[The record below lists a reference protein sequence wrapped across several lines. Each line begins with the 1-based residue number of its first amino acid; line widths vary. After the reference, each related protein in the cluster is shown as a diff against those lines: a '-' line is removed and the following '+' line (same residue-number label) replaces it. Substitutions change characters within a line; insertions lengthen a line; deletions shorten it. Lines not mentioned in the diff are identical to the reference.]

1 MSRMIG
7 TIAVF
12 ALTACSRSPDAALT
26 VPYYRA
32 NAAERESML
41 RVCADDPGKL
51 RTSAP
56 CVNAR
61 EAARTEDVGSLRR
74 LPPMG
79 LPGAG
84 NPDKAPES
92 PPTE

>member
-12 ALTACSRSPDAALT
+12 ALTACGRSPDAALT

-32 NAAERESML
+32 HAAERESML
-41 RVCADDPGKL
+41 RACAEDPGKL
-51 RTSAP
+51 RDSPP
-56 CVNAR
+56 CVSAR
-61 EAARTEDVGSLRR
+61 EAARMEDVGSLRH

-84 NPDKAPES
+84 NPDEAPES
-92 PPTE
+92 PPKE